1 MKLLRYIRWVE
12 VVLREVLSE
21 KRKTAYDLIGI
32 TAFTASKICEKQNK
46 PEAFQFCGDNL
57 AINLRDAQRLCWKTF
72 RKINNKL
79 DPVRGKSWTPF
90 VMVTDLL
97 EEAGEVAAVVK
108 GLEGFKPPE
117 KPKTKEMLATELS
130 DLLYITFVLAEHYGI
145 NLEET
150 FLQTVNDC
158 MFRFDR

>member
-1 MKLLRYIRWVE
+1 M
-12 VVLREVLSE
+12 
-21 KRKTAYDLIGI
+21 
-32 TAFTASKICEKQNK
+32 
-46 PEAFQFCGDNL
+46 
-57 AINLRDAQRLCWKTF
+57 AINLRDAQLLCWKTF

-79 DPVRGKSWTPF
+79 DPVRGKNWAPF

-117 KPKTKEMLATELS
+117 RPKTKEMLATELS

-150 FLQTVNDC
+150 FLQTVNDY
-158 MFRFDR
+158 MLRFVR